1 MFSPKTSQASKLVLM
16 WSKRGRLNHRFV
28 FKKCGHFLKRFSTSK
43 TFSKSTALFPLFLQ
57 RFHVARDILHILFA
71 ERGLGAVA
79 AAFDFA
85 AFTIL

>member
-28 FKKCGHFLKRFSTSK
+28 FKSAVIFSNVFQLQKHFQNRPHFFL
-43 TFSKSTALFPLFLQ
+43 LFLQ

>member
-43 TFSKSTALFPLFLQ
+43 TFSKSTALFSVISSTFPRSSRHPAYLV
-57 RFHVARDILHILFA
+57 R
-71 ERGLGAVA
+71 
-79 AAFDFA
+79 
-85 AFTIL
+85 